1 MDLRRGAGQLIVVF
15 GYIVLTDCADEVH
28 NATLNA
34 TSSTIPSLYGDVHNN
49 TLDDRALTGITSA
62 DGIRNRSAVSE
73 QGNVTNKVPLDDNL
87 TESTTA
93 PLNVHQA
100 TNKR

>member
-15 GYIVLTDCADEVH
+15 GCILFTDCADEVH

-34 TSSTIPSLYGDVHNN
+34 TSSMIPSLYGNVSSS
-49 TLDDRALTGITSA
+49 TLDDRARTGTTSA

-73 QGNVTNKVPLDDNL
+73 RGNVTNRVPSEGNL

-93 PLNVHQA
+93 PMYVHQA